1 MHQAQA
7 LQAARSALATA
18 VVGLLIAV
26 PSVAGVQFV
35 APEGPE
41 GQVAPAPVPV
51 GEPIAAQ
58 RLRHKVHFIYM
69 GGDDCPSCVVWRRA
83 ELPRLALSDAFR
95 ASRYSFVNKPILSGV
110 PGLFLLP
117 DEVKPYKAVLDQA
130 SGGNMGSP
138 HYAILVDGVL
148 QHYGFSAPP
157 AERME
162 QMLRAALTD
171 GRWPEPTRCLMRRP
185 RAVTQC
191 AESVPS

>member
-1 MHQAQA
+1 MHQAQP

-69 GGDDCPSCVVWRRA
+69 GGDDCPSCVVWRRG
-83 ELPRLALSDAFR
+83 ELPRLA
-95 ASRYSFVNKPILSGV
+95 GV

-157 AERME
+157 AERIE

-191 AESVPS
+191 AESVPG

>member
-1 MHQAQA
+1 MHQAQP

-18 VVGLLIAV
+18 VVGLLIAL
-26 PSVAGVQFV
+26 PSVAGVQLV

-51 GEPIAAQ
+51 GEPIAPQ

-69 GGDDCPSCVVWRRA
+69 GGGDCPSCVVWRRA

-117 DEVKPYKAVLDQA
+117 YEVKP
-130 SGGNMGSP
+130 
-138 HYAILVDGVL
+138 
-148 QHYGFSAPP
+148 
-157 AERME
+157 
-162 QMLRAALTD
+162 
-171 GRWPEPTRCLMRRP
+171 
-185 RAVTQC
+185 
-191 AESVPS
+191 

>member
-1 MHQAQA
+1 MHQEQA

-18 VVGLLIAV
+18 VVGLLIAL

-69 GGDDCPSCVVWRRA
+69 GGDDCPSCVVWRRG

-95 ASRYSFVNKPILSGV
+95 ASRYSFVNKHP
-110 PGLFLLP
+110 
-117 DEVKPYKAVLDQA
+117 
-130 SGGNMGSP
+130 
-138 HYAILVDGVL
+138 
-148 QHYGFSAPP
+148 
-157 AERME
+157 
-162 QMLRAALTD
+162 LRRARPVSVAL
-171 GRWPEPTRCLMRRP
+171 
-185 RAVTQC
+185 
-191 AESVPS
+191 